1 MSEAVAARIRR
12 SIQEHGPITF
22 AEFMEHALYGP
33 GGFYEEPPVGA
44 DGHFVTSPHVHPI
57 FAELVLRAL
66 AELWEALD
74 RPDPLT
80 IVEVG
85 AGDGTLARDLLRL
98 AAERDAPRL
107 EYIGVEASS
116 GARRALAP
124 IASRVE
130 DALSRVGAL
139 DSAVVFAN
147 ELLDNLPFRRV
158 RHTAVG
164 LQEVRVGAD
173 SSGFVEVLSPCEPEL
188 AGSVAELREGE
199 ESTVSLESLRFI
211 DDLAATLRPGFA
223 LLVDYGSP
231 GGPAGEV
238 HGYRDHRAFDDV
250 LHDPGSAD
258 ITAGVDLGALA
269 RRAEE
274 QGLRDFGLHSQHDAL
289 LALGFGRWN
298 EEQRERQGGLLA
310 GGEGAVATKVWEGR
324 GRANL
329 LVDPAGLG
337 RLNWLV
343 LGSPDL
349 EGPAFVA
356 GREAL
361 DDRRAD

>member
-44 DGHFVTSPHVHPI
+44 AGHFVTSPHVHPI

-66 AELWEALD
+66 VELWEALD

-80 IVEVG
+80 LVEVG
-85 AGDGTLARDLLRL
+85 AGDGTLAHDLLRL

-107 EYIGVEASS
+107 EYVGVEASQ

-124 IASRVE
+124 TASRVE

-139 DSAVVFAN
+139 DRAVVFAN

-158 RHTAVG
+158 RRTTDG
-164 LQEVRVGAD
+164 LQEVRVGVD
-173 SSGFVEVLSPCEPEL
+173 SRGFAEVLSPCEPEL
-188 AGSVAELREGE
+188 AGSAAELREGE
-199 ESTVSLESLRFI
+199 ETTVPVEGMRFI
-211 DDLAATLRPGFA
+211 DDLAAALRPGFA
-223 LLVDYGSP
+223 LLVDYGPP

-238 HGYRDHRAFDDV
+238 HGYRDHQALDDV
-250 LHDPGSAD
+250 LRHPGSAD
-258 ITAGVDLGALA
+258 ITAGVDLRALA

-274 QGLRDFGLHSQHDAL
+274 RGLRDFGLLSQHDAL
-289 LALGFGRWN
+289 LALGFGTWS
-298 EEQRERQGGLLA
+298 EEQRERQSGLLA

-329 LVDPAGLG
+329 LIDPAGLG

-343 LGSPDL
+343 LGTPEL
-349 EGPAFVA
+349 EAPAFVA
-356 GREAL
+356 GRDAL
-361 DDRRAD
+361 DDRRSD

>member
-12 SIQEHGPITF
+12 SIREHGPITF

-33 GGFYEEPPVGA
+33 GGFYEKPPVGA
-44 DGHFVTSPHVHPI
+44 DRHFVTSPHVHPI
-57 FAELVLRAL
+57 FAELVLLAL
-66 AELWEALD
+66 VELWEALD
-74 RPDPLT
+74 RPAPLT
-80 IVEVG
+80 VVEVG

-98 AAERDAPRL
+98 ASERHAPRL
-107 EYIGVEASS
+107 EYIGVEASA
-116 GARRALAP
+116 GARRALGP
-124 IASRVE
+124 IVPRVE
-130 DALSRVGAL
+130 EAMSRVGAL
-139 DSAVVFAN
+139 DRAVVFAN

-158 RHTAVG
+158 RRTADG
-164 LQEVRVGAD
+164 LLEVRVGAA

-188 AGSVAELREGE
+188 AGSVAGLRENE
-199 ESTVSLESLRFI
+199 ETTVSVEGFRFI
-211 DDLAATLRPGFA
+211 GDLAATLRSGFA

-231 GGPAGEV
+231 GGLAGEV

-250 LHDPGSAD
+250 LRDPGSAD

-269 RRAEE
+269 LRAEE
-274 QGLRDFGLHSQHDAL
+274 RGLRRVGLVSQHDAL

-298 EEQRERQGGLLA
+298 DEQRERQGGLLA
-310 GGEGAVATKVWEGR
+310 GGRGAVATRVWEGR

-343 LGSPDL
+343 LCTPGL
-349 EGPAFVA
+349 RTPAFVA

-361 DDRRAD
+361 GDRREE